1 MSWIEVETKIPIKTN
16 QVSIVKKRIKEIAK
30 FVKKET
36 KKDDYYTLEYFQYPE
51 KSLRIRDKG
60 SVREVN
66 FKKRNSLSKG
76 VYAKK
81 EVQFEISDIKGFFE
95 LIEDFGFRRW
105 LHKEK
110 TTELYITKTGVHIEI
125 NNVKKLGWFLELE
138 ILSSPKDVSVARKKI
153 IDVRDKLGFRES
165 DCESR
170 GYTKQL
176 WALKHKD

>member
-1 MSWIEVETKIPIKTN
+1 MSWIEVEAKIPIKDKD
-16 QVSIVKKRIKEIAK
+16 VKAIRNKIREIAK
-30 FVKKET
+30 FVGRET
-36 KKDDYYTLEYFQYPE
+36 KKDDYYSLEYFEYPE

-66 FKKRNSLSKG
+66 FKKRSSFSKG

-110 TTELYITKTGVHIEI
+110 TTELYKTKEGVNIEL
-125 NNVKKLGWFLELE
+125 NFVKKLGWFLELE
-138 ILSSPKDVSVARKKI
+138 VLCPIKQVSSARNKVVALRN
-153 IDVRDKLGFRES
+153 KLGFRES
-165 DCESR
+165 DCEPR

-176 WALKHKD
+176 WTLKNKI